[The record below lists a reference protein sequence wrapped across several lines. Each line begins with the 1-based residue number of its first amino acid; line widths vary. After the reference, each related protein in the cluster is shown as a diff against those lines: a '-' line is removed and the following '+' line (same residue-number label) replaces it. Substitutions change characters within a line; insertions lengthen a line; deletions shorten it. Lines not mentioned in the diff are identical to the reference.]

1 MAQKKD
7 QLYWQTT
14 KPWSMD
20 DKTIDVV
27 VNNEHLGQVISGEN
41 ATQKNVDNN
50 IAKTRKC
57 LFSLLGSSFSSSSN
71 VNPATQYDTW
81 CIYAAP
87 ILCSGLGSLVIQPQS
102 TQMKSLELFQRKV
115 LRSFLGFSARS
126 PIAGIHFIL
135 GELPIAGQ
143 LANESLSL
151 FWNLWSNSDS
161 LVFKVT
167 KVFMQMKTQ
176 DAGVSLFVTLHDN

>member
-50 IAKTRKC
+50 IAKTR
-57 LFSLLGSSFSSSSN
+57 
-71 VNPATQYDTW
+71 
-81 CIYAAP
+81 
-87 ILCSGLGSLVIQPQS
+87 
-102 TQMKSLELFQRKV
+102 
-115 LRSFLGFSARS
+115 
-126 PIAGIHFIL
+126 
-135 GELPIAGQ
+135 
-143 LANESLSL
+143 
-151 FWNLWSNSDS
+151 
-161 LVFKVT
+161 
-167 KVFMQMKTQ
+167 
-176 DAGVSLFVTLHDN
+176 